1 MRNPLLAS
9 AVLASLLFTGCVFVH
24 ATDEGSHSAGLRA
37 HAHAAGGARASAT
50 LEARSSSTVSGKA
63 SFSEQEGG
71 VLVEIEVHHAPPG
84 WHAVHVHEKGDCSA
98 SDGSSAGGHFN
109 PLSKNH
115 GSPQAPEH
123 HCGDLGNLWVDEHG
137 DGRHVLLMP
146 DLSVAD
152 GASSVRGRALIVH
165 AGVDDLV
172 TQPTGNAG
180 GRIAC
185 GVIQ

>member
-1 MRNPLLAS
+1 MRTLSLVAS
-9 AVLASLLFTGCVFVH
+9 VLVAAFGTACVFVH
-24 ATDEGSHSAGLRA
+24 ASDSSSKSSAAHTAAKAA
-37 HAHAAGGARASAT
+37 HARATIES
-50 LEARSSSTVSGKA
+50 RSGSTVTGQA
-63 SFSEQEGG
+63 SFTEAKGG

-98 SDGSSAGGHFN
+98 PDGSSAGGHFN
-109 PLSKNH
+109 PASKSH
-115 GSPQAPEH
+115 GSPHAPEH
-123 HCGDLGNLWVDEHG
+123 HAGDLGNLWVDEQGEGH
-137 DGRHVLLMP
+137 HVILMP

-152 GASSVRGRALIVH
+152 GPTSVRGRAIIVH

-180 GRIAC
+180 GRIGC